1 MYTIFGSSRK
11 GNSEWLGEQ
20 ALKGIP
26 HVAVDL
32 ANVSIQ
38 PIEDRRHHGGFLP
51 IGDDYRRIVEEMLEH
66 DDILFITPIY
76 WYSMS
81 TKMKLFIDRFSESLR
96 DEELDFK
103 SRMAG
108 KRFHLIAVG
117 GDDPRLKGQALV
129 TQFKHIAS
137 FLGATLETAILA
149 EGNAPGE
156 VEYDQEAVAAIAA
169 FREKMSGARV

>member
-1 MYTIFGSSRK
+1 M
-11 GNSEWLGEQ
+11 
-20 ALKGIP
+20 
-26 HVAVDL
+26 
-32 ANVSIQ
+32 
-38 PIEDRRHHGGFLP
+38 P

-117 GDDPRLKGQALV
+117 GDNPRVKGQALV
-129 TQFKHIAS
+129 TQFEHIAS
-137 FLGATLETAILA
+137 FLDATLETAILA